1 MKFGHLF
8 EFHKIPEWYDDYVH
22 YKDLRDQIDQFKRF
36 KKEGL
41 VSPLNG
47 YYTINRNCHFYCI
60 DFIKNFKRHAPKQD
74 PASDSEARS
83 RAASLA
89 VGGIKNKLA
98 NPGEIEVDER
108 PLVEEV
114 EASMPH
120 FGGGKIDDMF
130 AHKQSLR
137 LVDSKM
143 QDPEDKIIADAMKRR
158 LEKQG
163 LV

>member
-8 EFHKIPEWYDDYVH
+8 EFHKIHEWYDDYVH

-60 DFIKNFKRHAPKQD
+60 DFIKNFKRHSKALPEK
-74 PASDSEARS
+74 RG
-83 RAASLA
+83 RATSLDA
-89 VGGIKNKLA
+89 GTTLQNKLEA
-98 NPGEIEVDER
+98 SRPSIDVDER
-108 PLVEEV
+108 PMVQEI

-120 FGGGKIDDMF
+120 LG
-130 AHKQSLR
+130 
-137 LVDSKM
+137 
-143 QDPEDKIIADAMKRR
+143 
-158 LEKQG
+158 
-163 LV
+163 

>member
-60 DFIKNFKRHAPKQD
+60 DFIKNFKRHSKPLPQVQK
-74 PASDSEARS
+74 RS
-83 RAASLA
+83 RATSLDA
-89 VGGIKNKLA
+89 GTTLQNKLGA
-98 NPGEIEVDER
+98 SRPSIDVDER
-108 PLVEEV
+108 PMMQEI
-114 EASMPH
+114 EASMPQ
-120 FGGGKIDDMF
+120 FGQIDEIF
-130 AHKQSLR
+130 YQ
-137 LVDSKM
+137 
-143 QDPEDKIIADAMKRR
+143 
-158 LEKQG
+158 
-163 LV
+163 